1 MSINNAG
8 KRAAELEHTVE
19 VKRWGGHVCTT
30 VFVPDDGGV
39 PDLKKWNN
47 NKEDTFRRN
56 HPAMGYGAPT
66 QTPNTEKSNFFR
78 TLHPT
83 SKDQLDLSENL
94 GMKRNYSKRGIL
106 SPTEV
111 HC

>member
-8 KRAAELEHTVE
+8 KRAAELERTVE
-19 VKRWGGHVCTT
+19 VKGWGGHVRTT
-30 VFVPDDGGV
+30 VFVPDDGGA
-39 PDLKKWNN
+39 PDLKKCNN

-66 QTPNTEKSNFFR
+66 QTPNTAKSNFFTTR
-78 TLHPT
+78 YPT
-83 SKDQLDLSENL
+83 AKDQLDLSENL
-94 GMKRNYSKRGIL
+94 GMKRNYPKKGML
-106 SPTEV
+106 SLTEV